1 MIRKPIFL
9 LLALMSLFF
18 GCTQKELDDTG
29 ISAPDTGD
37 VPVTFLAA
45 ANSQTRGTSMSGTLN
60 EDASFRVY
68 ATKQRKEGNDLVD
81 QPSYYIRGTGD
92 DDIVTYQRIAVTGAE
107 QYRWVWKTARDY
119 FWPQENYFVQFYAV
133 HPASAP
139 VIADIL
145 TDKSFTYGSSNPYD
159 GNHDLM
165 WATAATTRES
175 AGNGSFKDPNDKTNS
190 TVKLQFHHALAQI
203 SFYGKLSTQFKNWGW
218 TVEVGGITI
227 CNINGGGTGTFQP
240 QQHATALDPDN
251 LIFTK
256 ADPAVLC
263 NYTMSMNTGHLIVNE
278 TTVAKD
284 DNNNDIPLTSPT
296 DVTMV
301 IPQKPTGWNP
311 ATETTGTETPVT
323 EGCYLAIQMKIYDA
337 QNYYQLGS
345 ADRYDTVFVPFETGV
360 YYMYDPIAWQ
370 ADTKYRY
377 TLEFGGGYNAAGEEV
392 IQPMTITTAIQP
404 WDSTTIDS
412 EAKH

>member
-1 MIRKPIFL
+1 M

-68 ATKQRKEGNDLVD
+68 ATKQRKEGNDLAD
-81 QPSYYIRGTGD
+81 QPTYYIRGTGD
-92 DDIVTYQRIAVTGAE
+92 DDIVTYQRIAVTGPE

-145 TDKSFTYGSSNPYD
+145 ANKSFTYDQTNPYD

-175 AGNGSFKDPNDKTNS
+175 KGDGSFKDAGDNTNA
-190 TVKLQFHHALAQI
+190 TVKLQFHHVLSQI
-203 SFYGKLSTQFKNWGW
+203 AFYGKLSQLFKDWGW

-227 CNINGGGTGTFQP
+227 CNVNGGGTGTFQSKP
-240 QQHATALDPDN
+240 YAAPHDPDT
-251 LIFTK
+251 LIFT
-256 ADPAVLC
+256 AAEEAVPC
-263 NYTMSMNTGHLIVNE
+263 NYTMAMNTGHLTVSS

-284 DNNNDIPLTSPT
+284 DANKDIPLTSPT

-301 IPQKPTGWNP
+301 IPQNPTAWIPVSQGTQEKPGSTIS
-311 ATETTGTETPVT
+311 ATT
-323 EGCYLAIQMKIYDA
+323 GCYLAISMRIYDVD
-337 QNYYQLGS
+337 NYYHLGS
-345 ADRYDTVFVPFETGV
+345 ADSYDTVYVPFETGV
-360 YYMYDPIAWQ
+360 YYMYDQISWQ
-370 ADTKYRY
+370 AETKYRY
-377 TLEFGGGYNAAGEEV
+377 TLEFGGGYDASGESV
-392 IQPMTITTAIQP
+392 IHPMSITTAIQP
-404 WDSTTIDS
+404 WDSATIDS
-412 EAKH
+412 EATH